1 MKRLATILIALLCSA
16 EAVIADA
23 PEHPYG
29 RLFVTAVNA
38 TEGKGR
44 EGRGASR
51 LRLTVSNE
59 TGEDFHLQGVVTPV
73 AESAVLVGRAGQ
85 SEAVAL
91 DSVLVPQDG
100 VLDLNTLHMWVK
112 LTHLRRALSSGDEF
126 SVELDFGGFRIVVD
140 AHVHG

>member
-38 TEGKGR
+38 TEGTAG
-44 EGRGASR
+44 GARR

-73 AESAVLVGRAGQ
+73 AESAVLVGRTGQ

-126 SVELDFGGFRIVVD
+126 SVELDFGGFRIVVEP
-140 AHVHG
+140 HIHG

>member
-38 TEGKGR
+38 TEGKVG
-44 EGRGASR
+44 GASL

-73 AESAVLVGRAGQ
+73 AESAVLVGRTGQ

-100 VLDLNTLHMWVK
+100 VLDLNTLAYVGQ
-112 LTHLRRALSSGDEF
+112 ANSP
-126 SVELDFGGFRIVVD
+126 
-140 AHVHG
+140 

>member
-1 MKRLATILIALLCSA
+1 MKRLATIFIALLCSA

-38 TEGKGR
+38 TEGKVG
-44 EGRGASR
+44 GASL

-73 AESAVLVGRAGQ
+73 AGLTGIAPHYVARLGGEVQCDGQ
-85 SEAVAL
+85 
-91 DSVLVPQDG
+91 
-100 VLDLNTLHMWVK
+100 NT
-112 LTHLRRALSSGDEF
+112 R
-126 SVELDFGGFRIVVD
+126 
-140 AHVHG
+140 